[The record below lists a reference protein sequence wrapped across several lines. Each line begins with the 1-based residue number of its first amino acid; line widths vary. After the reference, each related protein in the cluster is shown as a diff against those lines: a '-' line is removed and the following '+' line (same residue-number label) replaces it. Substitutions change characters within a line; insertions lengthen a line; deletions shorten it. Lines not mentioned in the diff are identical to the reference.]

1 MVQVCVNYADFL
13 KITLPLSK
21 NQFDKIIVVT
31 APHDKKTI
39 KVCNNNN
46 VECVITDRMYEDKND
61 ILNKGKG
68 LNEGIKKL
76 QKKDW
81 LLITDTDIAFPSNTR
96 SIINK
101 YVEDKDTIYCAGRRF
116 CLNRQEWKNY
126 CKNNLV
132 IKTWV
137 KQAGWKTAGLGFF
150 QLVNFDAPLIKQKT
164 EKEIWYTETIGHC
177 GGSDRKFR
185 REWEMNKRAKFPW
198 KEFCVIHLG
207 TPEENWTGRKSPIF
221 K

>member
-101 YVEDKDTIYCAGRRF
+101 YVEDKDTIYWAGRRF

-126 CKNNLV
+126 CKDNS
-132 IKTWV
+132 ITKTWIE
-137 KQAGWKTAGLGFF
+137 QAGRKTAGLGFF
-150 QLVNFDAPLIKQKT
+150 QLVNFETSLIKQKT
-164 EKEIWYTETIGHC
+164 EKEIWYTETC
-177 GGSDRKFR
+177 GDCRGSDRRFF
-185 REWEMNKRAKFPW
+185 REWGMDKRIKFPR

-207 TPEENWTGRKSPIF
+207 APVENWAGRESPNF
-221 K
+221 